1 MVMLT
6 AFILSLAGVFLLV
19 KLPQLHVALDTP
31 NMRSLHQKI
40 TPRTGGIGLLFG
52 LIVTWVFLGA
62 DLRLLLLCL
71 FLAGLSLLDDIRGL
85 PVFIRFSAHFFAATV
100 FTVLFVGFNEFFSLT
115 LVIVS
120 MVWMINLYNF
130 MDGSDGLAGG
140 MALFGFASY
149 AVAAYVAHDVE
160 LALLSACV
168 ASSSLAF
175 LFFNFNPAKIFMGDA
190 GSITL
195 GFLVGAI
202 GFLGVERHLW
212 AWWFTVLVFSP
223 FIVDATVT
231 ILKRLLN
238 GEKIWQAHKS
248 HYYQRLILMGWTHK
262 KTAIVEYVLMLCVG
276 CTAISIV
283 ECSPFVQWFALLFW
297 CLVYLLMMAVIDKKW
312 HNFQKHNTI

>member
-19 KLPQLHVALDTP
+19 KLPQLHIALDTP
-31 NMRSLHQKI
+31 NMRSLHQKV

-85 PVFIRFSAHFFAATV
+85 PVFIRFSAHFFAAAL
-100 FTVLFVGFNEFFSLT
+100 FAVLFMSFNDFLFLA
-115 LVIVS
+115 LVIIS
-120 MVWMINLYNF
+120 MVWMINLFNF

-168 ASSSLAF
+168 ASTSLAF

-202 GFLGVERHLW
+202 GLLGVVRHLW
-212 AWWFTVLVFSP
+212 AWWFPVLVFSP

-231 ILKRLLN
+231 ILKRMFN

-262 KTAIVEYVLMLCVG
+262 KTAIVEYFLMLFVG

-283 ECSPFVQWFALLFW
+283 ECSSFIQWFALLFW

-312 HNFQKHNTI
+312 HNFQKHSTI